1 MSREFRKFPR
11 GRLNAQ
17 DEGEIQIA
25 VGVQQDVVVLA
36 FPKMV
41 SWVGMPA
48 EQAEELADTIR
59 QRAQEAKRNRQ

>member
-1 MSREFRKFPR
+1 MAKEFRRFPR
-11 GRLNAQ
+11 GRLNPE

-48 EQAEELADTIR
+48 EQAEELAQTILT
-59 QRAQEAKRNRQ
+59 RAADAKRNRQ